1 MTMDEE
7 TLLLEVEASMEEALE
22 HMTTD
27 FGGVRTGKASPSLV
41 DNMDIYV
48 ASYGSNMKLKSLAVV
63 STPDARSILIQ
74 PFDPGTLND
83 IKKAIAESR
92 LNITPII
99 DARSVR
105 LPIPEL
111 SGERR
116 KELCKYVK
124 SLAEETRVRVRG
136 ARKSGMDG
144 VKKLKADNVLT
155 EDGVRLAEDKVQK
168 LTDKY
173 VKKIDALVEAKEK
186 EIMTV

>member
-1 MTMDEE
+1 MDEE
-7 TLLLEVEASMEEALE
+7 TLLLETETSMEEAVE
-22 HMTTD
+22 RMSED

-48 ASYGSNMKLKSLAVV
+48 ASYGSSMKLKSLAVV

-83 IKKAIAESR
+83 IKKAIADSR

-116 KELCKYVK
+116 KELVKYVK

-136 ARKSGMDG
+136 VRKSGMDG
-144 VKKLKADNVLT
+144 IKKLKADNVLT
-155 EDGVRLAEDKVQK
+155 EDGVRTAEDKVQK

-173 VKKIDALVEAKEK
+173 IKKIEELVVAKEK

>member
-1 MTMDEE
+1 MDEE
-7 TLLLEVEASMEEALE
+7 TLLLEVETAMDDALQ
-22 HMTTD
+22 HMLTD

-41 DNMDIYV
+41 DNMDVFV
-48 ASYGSNMKLKSLAVV
+48 ASYGTSMKLKSLAVV

-74 PFDPGTLND
+74 PFDPSTLND

-92 LNITPII
+92 LNIAPII

-116 KELCKYVK
+116 KELVKYVK
-124 SLAEETRVRVRG
+124 SLAEDTRVRVRA
-136 ARKSGMDG
+136 ARKVGMDG
-144 VKKLKADNVLT
+144 VKKLKADNILT
-155 EDGVRLAEDKVQK
+155 EDGVRLVEDKVQK
-168 LTDKY
+168 LTDRY
-173 VKKIDALVEAKEK
+173 VKKIDEQVEAKEK

>member
-1 MTMDEE
+1 MDEE
-7 TLLLEVEASMEEALE
+7 TLLLEVETAMDDALQ
-22 HMTTD
+22 HMLTD

-41 DNMDIYV
+41 DNMDVFV
-48 ASYGSNMKLKSLAVV
+48 ASYGTSMKLKSLAVV

-92 LNITPII
+92 LNIAPII

-116 KELCKYVK
+116 KELVKYVK
-124 SLAEETRVRVRG
+124 SLAEDTRVRVRA
-136 ARKSGMDG
+136 ARKVGMDG
-144 VKKLKADNVLT
+144 VKKLKADNILT
-155 EDGVRLAEDKVQK
+155 EDGVRLVEDKVQK
-168 LTDKY
+168 LTDRY
-173 VKKIDALVEAKEK
+173 VKKIDEQVEAKEK

>member
-1 MTMDEE
+1 MDEE
-7 TLLLEVEASMEEALE
+7 TLLLETETSMEEATE
-22 HMTTD
+22 HMSAD
-27 FGGVRTGKASPSLV
+27 FAGVRTGKASPSLV
-41 DNMDIYV
+41 DNMDIFV
-48 ASYGSNMKLKSLAVV
+48 ASYGTSMKLKSIAVV

-83 IKKAIAESR
+83 IKKSIAESR
-92 LNITPII
+92 LNIAPII

-124 SLAEETRVRVRG
+124 SLAEDAKIRVRA
-136 ARKSGMDG
+136 ARKQGMDG
-144 VKKLKADNVLT
+144 CKKLKADNILT
-155 EDGVRLAEDKVQK
+155 EDGVRLVEEKVQK

-173 VKKIDALVEAKEK
+173 VKKIDEMSEAKQK

>member
-1 MTMDEE
+1 MDEE
-7 TLLLEVEASMEEALE
+7 TLLLEVETSMEEALE
-22 HMTTD
+22 HMLTD

-48 ASYGSNMKLKSLAVV
+48 ASYGTSMKLKSIAVV

-74 PFDPGTLND
+74 PFDPSTLND

-116 KELCKYVK
+116 KELCKYV
-124 SLAEETRVRVRG
+124 SGLGEETRVRIRGVR
-136 ARKSGMDG
+136 KNGMDSI
-144 VKKLKADNVLT
+144 KKMKADNVLT
-155 EDGVRLAEDKVQK
+155 EDGVRTVEEKVQK

-173 VKKIDALVEAKEK
+173 TKKIDELSETKQK

>member
-1 MTMDEE
+1 MDEE
-7 TLLLEVEASMEEALE
+7 TLLLEVESAMDEALS
-22 HMTTD
+22 HMHD
-27 FGGVRTGKASPSLV
+27 EFAGVRTGKASPSLV
-41 DNMDIYV
+41 DNMDVYV
-48 ASYGSNMKLKSLAVV
+48 ASYGSSMKLKSLAVV

-83 IKKAIAESR
+83 IKKAISESR
-92 LNITPII
+92 LNIAPII

-116 KELCKYVK
+116 KELVKYVK
-124 SLAEETRVRVRG
+124 SLAEDTKVRVRA
-136 ARKSGMDG
+136 ARKTGMDG
-144 VKKLKADNVLT
+144 VKKLKSDNVLT

-173 VKKIDALVEAKEK
+173 VKKIDEQVEAKEK

>member
-1 MTMDEE
+1 MDEE
-7 TLLLEVEASMEEALE
+7 TLLLETETAMDEAVER
-22 HMTTD
+22 MTAD

-41 DNMDIYV
+41 DNMDVFV
-48 ASYGSNMKLKSLAVV
+48 ASYGTSMKLKSLAVV

-116 KELCKYVK
+116 KELCKYVR

-136 ARKSGMDG
+136 ARKAGMDG
-144 VKKLKADNVLT
+144 VKKLKADNILT

-173 VKKIDALVEAKEK
+173 IRKVEELVEAKEK

>member
-1 MTMDEE
+1 MDEE
-7 TLLLEVEASMEEALE
+7 TLLLEVETAMEDAVSRMREEFA
-22 HMTTD
+22 
-27 FGGVRTGKASPSLV
+27 GVRTGKASPSLV

-48 ASYGSNMKLKSLAVV
+48 ASYGTSMKLKSLAVV

-116 KELCKYVK
+116 KELVKYVK
-124 SLAEETRVRVRG
+124 SLAEENKVRVRG
-136 ARKSGMDG
+136 ARKLGMDG
-144 VKKLKADNVLT
+144 AKKLKTDNVLT
-155 EDGVRLAEDKVQK
+155 EDGMRLAEDKVQK

-173 VKKIDALVEAKEK
+173 VKKVDELLEAKEK
-186 EIMTV
+186 EILTV

>member
-1 MTMDEE
+1 MDEE
-7 TLLLEVEASMEEALE
+7 TLLFETESSMDEAVGR
-22 HMTTD
+22 MTED

-48 ASYGSNMKLKSLAVV
+48 ASYGTSMKLKSIAVV

-74 PFDPGTLND
+74 PFDPSTLND

-92 LNITPII
+92 LNIMPII

-116 KELCKYVK
+116 KELVKYVK

-136 ARKSGMDG
+136 VRKSGMDG
-144 VKKLKADNVLT
+144 IKKLKADNVLT

-168 LTDKY
+168 LTDKFI
-173 VKKIDALVEAKEK
+173 KKIEELVLAKEK

>member
-1 MTMDEE
+1 MDEE
-7 TLLLEVEASMEEALE
+7 TLLLETEASMDEAVE
-22 HMTTD
+22 RMSGD
-27 FGGVRTGKASPSLV
+27 FAGVRTGKASPSLV
-41 DNMDIYV
+41 DNMDVHV
-48 ASYGSNMKLKSLAVV
+48 ASYGTSMKLKSLAVV

-124 SLAEETRVRVRG
+124 SLAEEARVRVRG
-136 ARKSGMDG
+136 VRKQGMDG
-144 VKKLKADNVLT
+144 IKKLKSDNILT
-155 EDGVRLAEDKVQK
+155 EDGVRTAEEKVQK

-173 VKKIDALVEAKEK
+173 VKKIEELVEAKEK

>member
-1 MTMDEE
+1 MDEE
-7 TLLLEVEASMEEALE
+7 TLLLETEASMDEALE
-22 HMTTD
+22 HMKTD
-27 FGGVRTGKASPSLV
+27 FSGVRTGKASPSLV
-41 DNMDIYV
+41 DNMDVFV
-48 ASYGSNMKLKSLAVV
+48 AAYGTNMKLKSLAVV

-83 IKKAIAESR
+83 IKKAISESR

-116 KELCKYVK
+116 KELVKYVK

-136 ARKSGMDG
+136 ARKNGMDG
-144 VKKLKADNVLT
+144 VKKLKADNILT

-173 VKKIDALVEAKEK
+173 VKKIDELVEAKEK

>member
-1 MTMDEE
+1 MDEE
-7 TLLLEVEASMEEALE
+7 TLLLEVESAMDEALS
-22 HMTTD
+22 HMHD
-27 FGGVRTGKASPSLV
+27 EFAGVRTGKASPSLV
-41 DNMDIYV
+41 DNMDVYV
-48 ASYGSNMKLKSLAVV
+48 ASYGSSMKLKSLAVV

-92 LNITPII
+92 LNIAPII

-116 KELCKYVK
+116 KELVKYVK
-124 SLAEETRVRVRG
+124 SLAEDTKVRVRA
-136 ARKSGMDG
+136 ARKTGMDG

-173 VKKIDALVEAKEK
+173 VKKIDEQVEMKEK

>member
-1 MTMDEE
+1 MDEE
-7 TLLLEVEASMEEALE
+7 TLLLETETAMEEAVE

-41 DNMDIYV
+41 DNMDVFV
-48 ASYGSNMKLKSLAVV
+48 ASYGTSMKLKSLAVV

-83 IKKAIAESR
+83 IRKAIAESR

-116 KELCKYVK
+116 KELCKYVR

-136 ARKSGMDG
+136 ARKAGMDG
-144 VKKLKADNVLT
+144 VKKLKADNILT
-155 EDGVRLAEDKVQK
+155 EDGVHLAEDKVQK

-173 VKKIDALVEAKEK
+173 IRKVEELVEAKEK

>member
-1 MTMDEE
+1 MDEE
-7 TLLLEVEASMEEALE
+7 TLLFDTETAMEEAVE
-22 HMTTD
+22 HMSTD

-48 ASYGSNMKLKSLAVV
+48 ASYGTSMKLKSIAVV

-92 LNITPII
+92 LNIAPII

-116 KELCKYVK
+116 KELVKYVK
-124 SLAEETRVRVRG
+124 SIAEDTRVRVRA
-136 ARKSGMDG
+136 ARKTGMDG
-144 VKKLKADNVLT
+144 IKKMKADNVIT
-155 EDGVRLAEDKVQK
+155 EDDMRRLEEKVQK
-168 LTDKY
+168 LTDKF
-173 VKKIDALVEAKEK
+173 VKKIEELVEAKEK

>member
-1 MTMDEE
+1 MDEE
-7 TLLLEVEASMEEALE
+7 TLLLETETSMEEALE
-22 HMTTD
+22 HMKTD
-27 FGGVRTGKASPSLV
+27 FSGVRTGKASPSLV
-41 DNMDIYV
+41 DNMDVYV
-48 ASYGSNMKLKSLAVV
+48 ASYSSTMKLKSLAVV

-74 PFDPGTLND
+74 PFDPSTLND
-83 IKKAIAESR
+83 IKKAISESR

-116 KELCKYVK
+116 KELVKYVK
-124 SLAEETRVRVRG
+124 SLAEDTRVRVRA

-173 VKKIDALVEAKEK
+173 VKQIDEIVEAKEK

>member
-1 MTMDEE
+1 MDEE
-7 TLLLEVEASMEEALE
+7 TLLLEVETSMEEALE
-22 HMTTD
+22 HMGTD
-27 FGGVRTGKASPSLV
+27 FAGVRTGKASPSLV
-41 DNMDIYV
+41 DNMDVYV
-48 ASYGSNMKLKSLAVV
+48 ASYGSSMKLKSLAVV

-92 LNITPII
+92 LGISP
-99 DARSVR
+99 ARSVR

-116 KELCKYVK
+116 KELVKYVK
-124 SLAEETRVRVRG
+124 TLAEDTRVRVRA
-136 ARKSGMDG
+136 ARKVGMDG
-144 VKKLKADNVLT
+144 AKKLKADNVLT
-155 EDGVRLAEDKVQK
+155 EDGQRQCEDKVQK

-173 VKKIDALVEAKEK
+173 VRKIDEQVEAKEK

>member
-1 MTMDEE
+1 MDEE
-7 TLLLEVEASMEEALE
+7 TLLLETETSMEEALE
-22 HMTTD
+22 HMNTD
-27 FGGVRTGKASPSLV
+27 FAGVRTGKASPSLV
-41 DNMDIYV
+41 DNMDVFV
-48 ASYGSNMKLKSLAVV
+48 ASYGTNMKLKSLAVV

-116 KELCKYVK
+116 KELVKYVK
-124 SLAEETRVRVRG
+124 SLAEDTRVRVRA

-144 VKKLKADNVLT
+144 VKKLKADNILT
-155 EDGVRLAEDKVQK
+155 EDGVRLTEDKVQK

-173 VKKIDALVEAKEK
+173 VKKIDELVEAKEK

>member
-1 MTMDEE
+1 MDEE
-7 TLLLEVEASMEEALE
+7 TLLLETETAMEEALE

-27 FGGVRTGKASPSLV
+27 FGGVRTGKASPSMV

-48 ASYGSNMKLKSLAVV
+48 ASYGTNMKLKSLAVV

-74 PFDPGTLND
+74 PFDPSTLND

-92 LNITPII
+92 LGINPII

-124 SLAEETRVRVRG
+124 SLAEDTRVRVRAG
-136 ARKSGMDG
+136 RKSGMDG
-144 VKKLKADNVLT
+144 AKKLKSDNILT
-155 EDGVRLAEDKVQK
+155 EDGLRLCEDKVQK
-168 LTDKY
+168 LTDKFI
-173 VKKIDALVEAKEK
+173 KKIDELVAAKEK

>member
-1 MTMDEE
+1 MDEE
-7 TLLLEVEASMEEALE
+7 TLLLEVETAMDDALQ
-22 HMTTD
+22 HMLTD

-41 DNMDIYV
+41 DNMDVFV
-48 ASYGSNMKLKSLAVV
+48 ASYGTSMKLKSLAVV

-92 LNITPII
+92 LNIAPII
-99 DARSVR
+99 DARPVR

-116 KELCKYVK
+116 KELVKYVK
-124 SLAEETRVRVRG
+124 SLAEDTRVRVRA
-136 ARKSGMDG
+136 ARKVGMDG
-144 VKKLKADNVLT
+144 VKKLKADNILT
-155 EDGVRLAEDKVQK
+155 EDGVRLVEDKVQK
-168 LTDKY
+168 LTDRY
-173 VKKIDALVEAKEK
+173 VKKIDEQVEAKEK

>member
-1 MTMDEE
+1 MDEE
-7 TLLLEVEASMEEALE
+7 TLLLEVETAMDDALQ
-22 HMTTD
+22 HMLTD

-41 DNMDIYV
+41 DNMDV
-48 ASYGSNMKLKSLAVV
+48 FVTSYGTSMKLKSLAVV

-92 LNITPII
+92 LNIAPII

-116 KELCKYVK
+116 KELVKYVK
-124 SLAEETRVRVRG
+124 SLAEDTRVRVRA
-136 ARKSGMDG
+136 ARKVGMDG
-144 VKKLKADNVLT
+144 VKKLKADNILT
-155 EDGVRLAEDKVQK
+155 EDGVRLVEDKVQK
-168 LTDKY
+168 LTDRY
-173 VKKIDALVEAKEK
+173 VKKIDEQVEAKEK

>member
-1 MTMDEE
+1 MDEE
-7 TLLLEVEASMEEALE
+7 TLLLEVETAMEEALE
-22 HMTTD
+22 RMNEE
-27 FGGVRTGKASPSLV
+27 FAGVRTGKASPSLV

-48 ASYGSNMKLKSLAVV
+48 ASYGTSMKLKSLAVV

-74 PFDPGTLND
+74 PFDPSTLND
-83 IKKAIAESR
+83 IKKAIADSR
-92 LNITPII
+92 LNLTPII

-124 SLAEETRVRVRG
+124 SLAEENRVRVRA

-144 VKKLKADNVLT
+144 IKKLKADNILT

>member
-1 MTMDEE
+1 MDEE
-7 TLLLEVEASMEEALE
+7 TLLFDTETAMEEAVE
-22 HMTTD
+22 HMSTD

-48 ASYGSNMKLKSLAVV
+48 TSYGTSMKLKSIAVV

-92 LNITPII
+92 LNIAPII

-116 KELCKYVK
+116 KELVKYVK
-124 SLAEETRVRVRG
+124 SIAEDTRVRVRA
-136 ARKSGMDG
+136 ARKTGMDG
-144 VKKLKADNVLT
+144 IKKMKADNVIT
-155 EDGVRLAEDKVQK
+155 EDDVRRLEEKVQK
-168 LTDKY
+168 LTDKF
-173 VKKIDALVEAKEK
+173 VKKIEELVEAKEK

>member
-1 MTMDEE
+1 MDEE
-7 TLLLEVEASMEEALE
+7 TLLLETETSMEEAVE
-22 HMTTD
+22 RMMAD
-27 FGGVRTGKASPSLV
+27 FAGVRTGKASPSLV
-41 DNMDIYV
+41 DNMDIFV
-48 ASYGSNMKLKSLAVV
+48 ASYGTSMKLKSIAVV

-74 PFDPGTLND
+74 PFDPSTLND
-83 IKKAIAESR
+83 IKKALAESR

-124 SLAEETRVRVRG
+124 SLAEDTRVRVRG
-136 ARKSGMDG
+136 ARKAGMDG
-144 VKKLKADNVLT
+144 IKKLKSDNILT

-168 LTDKY
+168 LTDKF
-173 VKKIDALVEAKEK
+173 VKKIEELVVAKEK

>member
-1 MTMDEE
+1 MDEE
-7 TLLLEVEASMEEALE
+7 TLLFETESSMDEAVERMSA
-22 HMTTD
+22 D

-48 ASYGSNMKLKSLAVV
+48 ASYGTSMKLKSIAVV

-74 PFDPGTLND
+74 PFDPSTLND

-116 KELCKYVK
+116 KELVKYVK

-136 ARKSGMDG
+136 VRKSGMDG
-144 VKKLKADNVLT
+144 IKKLKADNILT
-155 EDGVRLAEDKVQK
+155 EDGVRTTEDKVQK

-173 VKKIDALVEAKEK
+173 IKKIEELVLAKEK

>member
-1 MTMDEE
+1 MDEE
-7 TLLLEVEASMEEALE
+7 TLLLETETSMEEALE

-27 FGGVRTGKASPSLV
+27 FSGVRTGKASPSLV
-41 DNMDIYV
+41 DNMDVYV
-48 ASYGSNMKLKSLAVV
+48 ASYGTSMKLKSLAVV

-83 IKKAIAESR
+83 IKKSIAESR

-116 KELCKYVK
+116 KELVKYVK
-124 SLAEETRVRVRG
+124 SLAEETRVRVRA

-144 VKKLKADNVLT
+144 VKKLKADNILT
-155 EDGVRLAEDKVQK
+155 EDGVRLTEDKVQK

-173 VKKIDALVEAKEK
+173 VKKIDELVEAKEK

>member
-1 MTMDEE
+1 MDEE
-7 TLLLEVEASMEEALE
+7 TLLLEVETAMDDALQ
-22 HMTTD
+22 HMLTD

-41 DNMDIYV
+41 DNMDV
-48 ASYGSNMKLKSLAVV
+48 FVVSYGTSMKLKSLAVV

-92 LNITPII
+92 LNIAPII

-116 KELCKYVK
+116 KELVKYVK
-124 SLAEETRVRVRG
+124 SLAEDTRVRVRA
-136 ARKSGMDG
+136 ARKVGMDG
-144 VKKLKADNVLT
+144 VKKLKADNILT
-155 EDGVRLAEDKVQK
+155 EDGVRLVEDKVQK
-168 LTDKY
+168 LTDRY
-173 VKKIDALVEAKEK
+173 VKKIDEQVEAKEK

>member
-1 MTMDEE
+1 MDEE
-7 TLLLEVEASMEEALE
+7 TLLLEVETGMEEALE
-22 HMTTD
+22 NMLTK
-27 FGGVRTGKASPSLV
+27 FAGVRTGKASPSLV
-41 DNMDIYV
+41 DNMDIFV
-48 ASYGSNMKLKSLAVV
+48 ASYGTSMKLKSLAVV

-74 PFDPGTLND
+74 PFDPSTLND
-83 IKKAIAESR
+83 IKKAIAESS

-111 SGERR
+111 TGERR
-116 KELCKYVK
+116 KELCKHVK
-124 SLAEETRVRVRG
+124 TLSEETRVRIRGVR
-136 ARKSGMDG
+136 KTGMDG
-144 VKKLKADNVLT
+144 VKKLKADNILT

-173 VKKIDALVEAKEK
+173 VKKVDELVTAKEK

>member
-1 MTMDEE
+1 MDEE
-7 TLLLEVEASMEEALE
+7 TLLLETETSMEEALE
-22 HMTTD
+22 HMNTD
-27 FGGVRTGKASPSLV
+27 FAGVRTGKASPSLV
-41 DNMDIYV
+41 DNMDVFV
-48 ASYGSNMKLKSLAVV
+48 ASYGTSMKLKSLAVV

-83 IKKAIAESR
+83 IKKSIAESR

-116 KELCKYVK
+116 KELVKYVK
-124 SLAEETRVRVRG
+124 SLAEDTRVRVRA
-136 ARKSGMDG
+136 ARKNGMDG

-173 VKKIDALVEAKEK
+173 VKKIDELVEAKEK

>member
-1 MTMDEE
+1 MDEE
-7 TLLLEVEASMEEALE
+7 TLLEEVELSMEEALE
-22 HMTTD
+22 HMKTD

-48 ASYGSNMKLKSLAVV
+48 ASYGTSMKLKSIAVV

-74 PFDPGTLND
+74 PFDPSTLND

-116 KELCKYVK
+116 KELVKYVK
-124 SLAEETRVRVRG
+124 SIAEETKVRVRG
-136 ARKSGMDG
+136 GRKQGMDG
-144 VKKLKADNVLT
+144 IKKMKADNVIT
-155 EDGVRLAEDKVQK
+155 EDDVHRLEEKVQK

-173 VKKIDALVEAKEK
+173 VKSIDEMVVSKEK

>member
-1 MTMDEE
+1 MDEE
-7 TLLLEVEASMEEALE
+7 TLLLEVETAMDDALQ
-22 HMTTD
+22 HMLTD

-41 DNMDIYV
+41 DNMDVFV
-48 ASYGSNMKLKSLAVV
+48 ASYGTSMKLKSLAVV

-74 PFDPGTLND
+74 PFDPSTLND

-92 LNITPII
+92 LNIAPII

-116 KELCKYVK
+116 KELVKYVK
-124 SLAEETRVRVRG
+124 SLAEDTRVRVRA
-136 ARKSGMDG
+136 ARKVGMDG
-144 VKKLKADNVLT
+144 VKKLKADNILT
-155 EDGVRLAEDKVQK
+155 EDGVRLVEDKVQK
-168 LTDKY
+168 LTDRY
-173 VKKIDALVEAKEK
+173 VEKIDEQVEAKEK

>member
-1 MTMDEE
+1 MDEE
-7 TLLLEVEASMEEALE
+7 TLLFETEASMDEAVE
-22 HMTTD
+22 RMMAD

-48 ASYGSNMKLKSLAVV
+48 ASYGTSMKLKSIAVV

-74 PFDPGTLND
+74 PFDPSTLND

-116 KELCKYVK
+116 KELVKYVK
-124 SLAEETRVRVRG
+124 GLAEETRVRVRG
-136 ARKSGMDG
+136 VRKNGMDG
-144 VKKLKADNVLT
+144 IKKLKADNILT
-155 EDGVRLAEDKVQK
+155 EDGVRTAEDKVQK
-168 LTDKY
+168 LTDKFI
-173 VKKIDALVEAKEK
+173 KKIEELVIAKEK